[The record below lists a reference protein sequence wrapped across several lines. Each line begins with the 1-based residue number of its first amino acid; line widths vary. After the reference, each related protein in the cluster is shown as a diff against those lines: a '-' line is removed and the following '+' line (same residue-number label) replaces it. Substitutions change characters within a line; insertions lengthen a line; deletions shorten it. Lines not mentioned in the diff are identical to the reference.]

1 MFHFTVTK
9 GTEIEGWSSRRIDK
23 EMLSEHLSPPSKDSY
38 LITCGP
44 PGMMDE
50 VTKILSQLQDKENLK
65 NKEWKNTNL
74 YHMGGKNNPTQMV
87 VKENAIGKI
96 YKWNP
101 YVV

>member
-50 VTKILSQLQDKENLK
+50 VTKILTQL
-65 NKEWKNTNL
+65 
-74 YHMGGKNNPTQMV
+74 
-87 VKENAIGKI
+87 
-96 YKWNP
+96 
-101 YVV
+101 